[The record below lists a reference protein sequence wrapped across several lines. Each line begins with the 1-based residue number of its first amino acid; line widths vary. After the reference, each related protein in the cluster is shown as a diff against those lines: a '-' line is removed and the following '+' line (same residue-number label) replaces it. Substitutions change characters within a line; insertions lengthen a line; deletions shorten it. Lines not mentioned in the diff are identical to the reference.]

1 MDDVVEWCNAQLA
14 LTREGKNP
22 RVIAELKSG
31 WVVVGETQFL
41 PGYCLLLSRE
51 PAAGLTEL
59 ALDAQTRFLADLA
72 LTGQAVHNVCARLD
86 DRFLRLNYEVLGN
99 RWNYLHGH
107 VYARYAWEPLPER
120 LGSIHAYGPR
130 RNDNEHRLD
139 ERHQPLISALRTELT
154 SLAGHLRAERVGG
167 AKLTV
172 GDQAVG

>member
-14 LTREGKNP
+14 RTREGKNP

-31 WVVVGETQFL
+31 WVVIGETQFL

-51 PAAGLTEL
+51 PAAALAEL
-59 ALDAQTRFLADLA
+59 ALEAQTRFLADLA
-72 LTGQAVHNVCARLD
+72 LTGQAVHNVCGRLG
-86 DRFLRLNYEVLGN
+86 DRFLRVNYEVLGN

-139 ERHQPLISALRTELT
+139 GRHQPLISALRAELR
-154 SLAGHLRAERVGG
+154 SLVGSSSHRAVGG
-167 AKLTV
+167 AKLV
-172 GDQAVG
+172 AGDQAVG